1 VQRDPRNYREHGEPK
16 EAAEHA
22 IFLRRN

>member
-1 VQRDPRNYREHGEPK
+1 VQRDPRHDREHGEPK

-22 IFLRRN
+22 IFLQRN